1 MCKYTV
7 FREKSCQ
14 LSARC
19 VKLASHLA
27 IEIST
32 VRHQYYPTGDAGTN
46 DGRHDGTLRALADP
60 TAMIE
65 HAVDASSTA
74 PTTRAQNK

>member
-1 MCKYTV
+1 MKTV
-7 FREKSCQ
+7 GMVNDQPFGRRAVSYY
-14 LSARC
+14 RH

-46 DGRHDGTLRALADP
+46 DGRHVCTNCAAGGKAWLINHYHTKVR
-60 TAMIE
+60 E
-65 HAVDASSTA
+65 
-74 PTTRAQNK
+74 